1 MSRKDKIRVLMAKP
15 GVDGHWRGIITV
27 SKALRDA
34 GMEVIYLGNQTPEQI
49 AHVAAQ
55 EDVDVVGLS
64 VLAAGHLRLIT
75 ETAQSLKDHKID
87 DVLMVVGGII
97 PRMDIPDLKRE
108 GVDEIFLPGTP
119 LDTIVAYIRKN
130 APQRSASILAQKGE

>member
-1 MSRKDKIRVLMAKP
+1 MPRKDKIRVLMAKP

-49 AHVAAQ
+49 ASVASQ

-75 ETAQSLKDHKID
+75 ETAQSLKDQKVD
-87 DVLMVVGGII
+87 DALLVVGGII
-97 PRMDIPDLKRE
+97 PQIDIEDLKRE

-119 LDTIVAYIRKN
+119 LDKIVEYIRTN
-130 APQRSASILAQKGE
+130 APERSVAD

>member
-1 MSRKDKIRVLMAKP
+1 MAQREKIRVLMAKP

-49 AHVAAQ
+49 AQVALQ

-64 VLAAGHLRLIT
+64 ILSAGHMVLIPMT
-75 ETAQSLKDHKID
+75 IEALKEKGAK
-87 DVLMVVGGII
+87 DVMLLVGGII
-97 PRMDIPDLKRE
+97 PEEDIPVLMKE
-108 GVDEIFLPGTP
+108 GVSKVFIPGTSM
-119 LDTIVAYIRKN
+119 DNIVDYIKEN
-130 APQRSASILAQKGE
+130 VS

>member
-1 MSRKDKIRVLMAKP
+1 MSRRDKIRVLMAKP

-49 AHVAAQ
+49 ARVAAQ

-75 ETAQSLKDHKID
+75 ETVNSLKDQKVE
-87 DVLMVVGGII
+87 DVLLVVGGII
-97 PRMDIPDLKRE
+97 PQIDIPDLKKE

-119 LDTIVAYIRKN
+119 LDTIVEYIRTN
-130 APQRSASILAQKGE
+130 APERSVAD

>member
-75 ETAQSLKDHKID
+75 ETTQSLKDQKVD
-87 DVLMVVGGII
+87 DALLVVGGII

-119 LDTIVAYIRKN
+119 LDTIVEYVRTN
-130 APQRSASILAQKGE
+130 APERSVAD

>member
-1 MSRKDKIRVLMAKP
+1 MPRKDKIRVLMAKP

-49 AHVAAQ
+49 ANVAAQ

-75 ETAQSLKDHKID
+75 ETVNSLKDQKVE
-87 DVLMVVGGII
+87 DVLLVVGGII
-97 PRMDIPDLKRE
+97 PQIDIPDLKKE

-119 LDTIVAYIRKN
+119 LDTIVEYIRTN
-130 APQRSASILAQKGE
+130 APERSVAD